1 MPFCFASRGWRPSKV
16 RPSRRR
22 VRPRS
27 PRPRIHAPPRLE
39 EGGPPQAEVR
49 RQQAEARQQQ
59 AEAPPRLESVCW
71 PGRTRVTAEPST
83 STCPLPGIHRNQDYD
98 WVCNRQTTLQPCRPV
113 TYRTF
118 QRTTPCAIVSVSSCF
133 ISFAFP
139 TVLSDLYHAMTWPSL
154 SYVAEDAKGRIVG
167 YVLAKMWVR
176 HISVFFSRI

>member
-1 MPFCFASRGWRPSKV
+1 MRPCMSNPSV
-16 RPSRRR
+16 RTSCMTARARFSGQDTEPGIRIPKTTGLPLAMSVSIRPAR
-22 VRPRS
+22 VRVLHPVS
-27 PRPRIHAPPRLE
+27 TGTRIM
-39 EGGPPQAEVR
+39 
-49 RQQAEARQQQ
+49 
-59 AEAPPRLESVCW
+59 
-71 PGRTRVTAEPST
+71 T
-83 STCPLPGIHRNQDYD
+83 

-118 QRTTPCAIVSVSSCF
+118 QRITPCAIVSVSSCF

-176 HISVFFSRI
+176 HISVFSSRI